1 MLVIWMFV
9 YSTAI
14 TNDSAS
20 YLHTF
25 GVTEG
30 LLSDSPFYGL
40 VLICIL
46 VAISSRGEKLLFKI
60 STGMVLTKLLVVAA
74 TAAGA
79 AGEKRHYYAAVYP
92 DVDSVYPDVKPDGD
106 LLSFAGKIN

>member
-25 GVTEG
+25 GVTESV
-30 LLSDSPFYGL
+30 LSDNPLYGL

-46 VAISSRGEKLLFKI
+46 VAISSRG
-60 STGMVLTKLLVVAA
+60 
-74 TAAGA
+74 
-79 AGEKRHYYAAVYP
+79 
-92 DVDSVYPDVKPDGD
+92 
-106 LLSFAGKIN
+106 

>member
-25 GVTEG
+25 GVTDG
-30 LLSDSPFYGL
+30 LLSDNPFYGL
-40 VLICIL
+40 FLICIL
-46 VAISSRGEKLLFKI
+46 VAISSRGEKLLFK
-60 STGMVLTKLLVVAA
+60 VQ
-74 TAAGA
+74 
-79 AGEKRHYYAAVYP
+79 
-92 DVDSVYPDVKPDGD
+92 PDGAD
-106 LLSFAGKIN
+106 HSWLPRWGCR

>member
-25 GVTEG
+25 GITDG
-30 LLSDSPFYGL
+30 LLSENPFYGL
-40 VLICIL
+40 
-46 VAISSRGEKLLFKI
+46 F
-60 STGMVLTKLLVVAA
+60 
-74 TAAGA
+74 
-79 AGEKRHYYAAVYP
+79 
-92 DVDSVYPDVKPDGD
+92 
-106 LLSFAGKIN
+106 

>member
-30 LLSDSPFYGL
+30 LLVDSPFAVW
-40 VLICIL
+40 VLHSGGDL
-46 VAISSRGEKLLFKI
+46 PRGEKLLFKI

-74 TAAGA
+74 LGVSM
-79 AGEKRHYYAAVYP
+79 GNVHLYNVGSLP
-92 DVDSVYPDVKPDGD
+92 PLGLLVKNAIITLPFTRTSI
-106 LLSFAGKIN
+106 LFIRR